1 MAGVPATKG
10 NLIKARKSLDLAK
23 NGYEL
28 MDRKR
33 NILVKEMMSE
43 IEKVKVLRTQ
53 ISDAYSTW
61 YFLLQQANMYSGVI
75 QNVANQIKVDDS
87 IDVTYRSIMGVE
99 VPKVSYVKTDE
110 NVIPYGLEESNSR
123 IDEAYFQFQKV
134 KETTMLLAEV
144 DNTVYRLA
152 HAIST
157 TQKRA
162 NALKNIVIPRY
173 EAQIRNISAD
183 LEEKE
188 REEFSRMKV
197 IKANK
202 EKEER
207 AHYEGN

>member
-1 MAGVPATKG
+1 M
-10 NLIKARKSLDLAK
+10 
-23 NGYEL
+23 
-28 MDRKR
+28 
-33 NILVKEMMSE
+33 
-43 IEKVKVLRTQ
+43 
-53 ISDAYSTW
+53 
-61 YFLLQQANMYSGVI
+61 
-75 QNVANQIKVDDS
+75 
-87 IDVTYRSIMGVE
+87 E
-99 VPKVSYVKTDE
+99 VPIVSYVKTYL

>member
-1 MAGVPATKG
+1 MANIPATKG
-10 NLIKARKSLDLAK
+10 NLIKARKSLALAK

-33 NILVKEMMSE
+33 NILVREMMSE
-43 IEKVKVLRTQ
+43 IDKVKALRDE
-53 ISDAYSTW
+53 ISDAYSSA
-61 YFLLQQANMYSGVI
+61 YYLLQQANMYSGI
-75 QNVANQIKVDDS
+75 IDNVAKEIKQDRS
-87 IDVTYRSIMGVE
+87 IHVTYRSVMGVE
-99 VPKVSYVKTDE
+99 VPKVVYNKEDADT
-110 NVIPYGLEESNSR
+110 IPYGLRESNSR
-123 IDEAYFQFQKV
+123 IDEAYFAFQKV
-134 KETTMLLAEV
+134 KDITMTLAEV

-173 EAQIRNISAD
+173 EEQIRTMTAD

-202 EKEER
+202 EKQ
-207 AHYEGN
+207 NVNK